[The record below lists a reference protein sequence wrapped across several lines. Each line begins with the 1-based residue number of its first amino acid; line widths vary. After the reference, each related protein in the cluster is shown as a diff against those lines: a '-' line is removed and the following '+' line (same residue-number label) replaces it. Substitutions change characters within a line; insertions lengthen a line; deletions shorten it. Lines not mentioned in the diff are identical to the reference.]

1 MKGTMHCSKRRE
13 EQLTTK
19 ELRKEVERQADLIFQ
34 LRQDNAT
41 LKAKLA
47 NEKDMCKIYVERLRL
62 LQNQQTSETHVLEKN
77 ATENFQP
84 FSTLGCNRDGATDD
98 GAALTIMTQLQTQPS
113 EGSGMDEST
122 CWSDHEDILA
132 VADMEAENKTQNKVG
147 KQGRG
152 RFLQKGNQ
160 KQHRRKVS
168 LRQLQ
173 SRLHCLEQ
181 FCHSNKE
188 TPRSPRVCKQRKK
201 TEPVQRRTGEN
212 ADGHPSRIGWTGE
225 ETNRKLNLVKETY
238 AQQTEVFDDDLKF
251 MREVLS
257 GASHAPEMDVEVEL
271 DKLVKDFKA
280 WRKQFEESVKSLQAS
295 LKPIIPRRC
304 ASVPPQ
310 RFEPKKTAL
319 GRKSAVTTSIGK
331 LFHRTGSVNGD
342 QSQERT
348 VSGSK

>member
-1 MKGTMHCSKRRE
+1 MHCSKRRE
-13 EQLTTK
+13 EQITTK

-62 LQNQQTSETHVLEKN
+62 LQNQQTSETHVQEKN
-77 ATENFQP
+77 ATENFQ
-84 FSTLGCNRDGATDD
+84 SLSILGCNRDGAMDD
-98 GAALTIMTQLQTQPS
+98 GAAITIMTQLQTQPS
-113 EGSGMDEST
+113 EGSGMDDST
-122 CWSDHEDILA
+122 CCSDHEDHH
-132 VADMEAENKTQNKVG
+132 VVCDMETGNSTQNKVK
-147 KQGRG
+147 KQGHG
-152 RFLQKGNQ
+152 FFHQKGNQ

-173 SRLHCLEQ
+173 CRLQCIEQ

-188 TPRSPRVCKQRKK
+188 TSNSPRVCKQRKR

-212 ADGHPSRIGWTGE
+212 AEDNPSRIGWTGKE
-225 ETNRKLNLVKETY
+225 SNQKLNLVKETY

-310 RFEPKKTAL
+310 RLEPKKAL
-319 GRKSAVTTSIGK
+319 GQLGRRSAVTTSIGK
-331 LFHRTGSVNGD
+331 LFHRSGSVNGD
-342 QSQERT
+342 QRQERT
-348 VSGSK
+348 VTGSK